1 MCYCNQKI
9 DSFYFQ
15 EKEEISATS
24 GELRLRM
31 LEVNGISLSQL
42 QPEDADVEIIISKS
56 VVPMEAVQSMTN
68 NILISKFLPIPNLII
83 LISVLSIIIIF
94 ILIVTLGVIKYLE
107 KTKGETYYTQEEL
120 LQAQT

>member
-31 LEVNGISLSQL
+31 VEVNAISLSQL
-42 QPEDADVEIIISKS
+42 QSEDADVEIIISKS